1 MECFHSLGSCWRSIK
16 DWKMIVR
23 GKAMLLVVFLKKTG
37 GSRSGPAAE
46 FNLSLL
52 IMRTISRGEMW
63 MSEIVSFDSGGKRD
77 GKGGRVPLSSVNT
90 DWKYWLN
97 RFALSVSDVSRL
109 PWWSIKGAMP
119 LELLSLA
126 LTNL

>member
-1 MECFHSLGSCWRSIK
+1 MLPLIGQLLEVNKGLETDCEREGNVIGSIFEE
-16 DWKMIVR
+16 DWWKSV
-23 GKAMLLVVFLKKTG
+23 GT
-37 GSRSGPAAE
+37 AAE

-77 GKGGRVPLSSVNT
+77 GKGGRVPLPSVNT
-90 DWKYWLN
+90 DWKYCLN
-97 RFALSVSDVSRL
+97 KFALSGSDVSRL